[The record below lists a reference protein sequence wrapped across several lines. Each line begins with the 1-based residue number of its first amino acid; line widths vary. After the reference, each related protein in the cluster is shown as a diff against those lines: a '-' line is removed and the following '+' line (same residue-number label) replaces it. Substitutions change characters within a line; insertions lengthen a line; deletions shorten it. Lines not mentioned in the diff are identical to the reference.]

1 MYCVVADNLGA
12 HSIGGFVESF
22 SSTHVCR
29 FCLGERSQFPVSEV
43 RTGAFCPRTI
53 QEHRV
58 HVQIAQGDKSESHCY
73 GVKGQCPLTEKLKHF
88 DVLSGYPPDLL
99 HDLFEGIVPLELALC
114 LNTLIKWK
122 YFTLDELNLLIKEFP
137 YKWTDKTDAPQ
148 LVPLTFAAKKNC
160 WWECP

>member
-1 MYCVVADNLGA
+1 M
-12 HSIGGFVESF
+12 ESF